1 MRVLIVDDSRV
12 LRSHLRGMMQ
22 ALGWQT
28 EEAENGL
35 CALERLRE
43 GDDFELALVDVN
55 MPEMNGIECV
65 NRVRNELP
73 EREMKLMMVTTESD
87 FALIAEVLAQ
97 GADEFLIKPFSRENL
112 LAKLRLM
119 ELPFTT

>member
-1 MRVLIVDDSRV
+1 
-12 LRSHLRGMMQ
+12 
-22 ALGWQT
+22 
-28 EEAENGL
+28 
-35 CALERLRE
+35 
-43 GDDFELALVDVN
+43 VDVK
-55 MPEMNGIECV
+55 MPEMPGIECAK
-65 NRVRNELP
+65 RVRNELP